1 MISQLMVQPSSWVE
15 SGIKIS
21 KVKGLNLFKFTD
33 DLQFRLEELSA
44 KKKDDS
50 ITAAEDAELSGIL
63 ELDRIFTLLNARI
76 IAES

>member
-21 KVKGLNLFKFTD
+21 QVKGLNLFKFTD

-50 ITAAEDAELSGIL
+50 ITATEDAELSGIL